1 MNSTSTVAS
10 ASTGSKETESKSVLA
25 ILAICGSAF
34 LAFLDT
40 TIVNISFPSISREF
54 APAGIS
60 ELVWVLDAYFVAL
73 AAAIVPAG
81 LWADRIGR
89 KRFFVYGVIA
99 FLVASIACGLA
110 PSWQALVAARVLQAL
125 GGAVMVSTS
134 LALIL
139 QLFSAEKRAA
149 AVGLWGAAAAVASA
163 AGPPLGGLL
172 VESAD
177 WRWIFFV
184 NLPIGLFV
192 LFGARQLKESR
203 DENATGTPD
212 VLGAVEVAAALG
224 VAALALTR
232 VPEWGWGSPAFA
244 ACIAASVLLTAHV
257 WVRSKTHPEPVFDL
271 EMIATRS
278 FASGTA
284 GTALFATSFFAILLA
299 NVLFLTTVWGYSELE
314 AGLAILPSPI
324 ASAIVA
330 APAGVLAD
338 RIGPRWVIVSGTV
351 IYAVGVLL
359 NRSAGIAPDYL
370 GQWLPGMLLIGIGI
384 GLAFPT
390 LAAAAMEDVPDS
402 RFATAGSLNSAMR
415 QVGAVFG
422 TALLV
427 AILGS
432 ELPTTESFQD
442 AYLIGVVGSLAAG
455 GCALLLS
462 GGTDPVHADVGVQQS
477 GPYLKSS
484 T

>member
-1 MNSTSTVAS
+1 MSDYSPVAF
-10 ASTGSKETESKSVLA
+10 ATTNTTKTESKSALA

-34 LAFLDT
+34 LVFLDT
-40 TIVNISFPSISREF
+40 TIVNISFPSIGREF

-81 LWADRIGR
+81 LWADRLGR
-89 KRFFVYGVIA
+89 KRFFVAGVII
-99 FLVASIACGLA
+99 FLIASIACGVA
-110 PSWQALVAARVLQAL
+110 PTWQTLVGARVLQAL

-139 QLFSAEKRAA
+139 QLFPNEKRAT
-149 AVGLWGAAAAVASA
+149 AVGLWGAAAAVAA
-163 AGPPLGGLL
+163 ATGPPLGGFL
-172 VESAD
+172 VEYLD

-184 NLPIGLFV
+184 NIPIGLFV
-192 LFGARQLKESR
+192 LYGARRLTESR
-203 DENATGTPD
+203 DEHATGRPD
-212 VLGAVEVAAALG
+212 NLGAVEVAAALG

-232 VPEWGWGSPAFA
+232 VPEWGWGSAGFIG
-244 ACIAASVLLTAHV
+244 CVAASVLLTMHV
-257 WVRSKTHPEPVFDL
+257 WIRSKTHPEPVFDH
-271 EMIATRS
+271 EMIAKRS
-278 FASGTA
+278 FAAGTA
-284 GTALFATSFFAILLA
+284 GTALFATAFFAILLA
-299 NVLFLTTVWGYSELE
+299 NVLFLTTIWGYSEIT

-324 ASAIVA
+324 LSAIVA

-338 RIGPRWVIVSGTV
+338 RVGPRWVIVSGAV
-351 IYAVGVLL
+351 LYAVGALI
-359 NRSAGIAPDYL
+359 NRSAGAEPEYL
-370 GQWLPGMLLIGIGI
+370 TQFLPGMLLIGAGI

-390 LAAAAMEDVPDS
+390 LAAAALEEVPDS

-427 AILGS
+427 AILGTG
-432 ELPTTESFQD
+432 LPTLGDFQD

-455 GCALLLS
+455 ACALTLS
-462 GGTDPVHADVGVQQS
+462 AAPFSAPQAIGDSV
-477 GPYLKSS
+477 
-484 T
+484 

>member
-1 MNSTSTVAS
+1 M
-10 ASTGSKETESKSVLA
+10 ESKSALA

-34 LAFLDT
+34 LVFLDT
-40 TIVNISFPSISREF
+40 TIVNISFPSIGREF

-81 LWADRIGR
+81 LWADRLGR
-89 KRFFVYGVIA
+89 KLFFVIGVSV
-99 FLVASIACGLA
+99 FLVASIACGFA
-110 PSWQALVAARVLQAL
+110 PTWQSLVAARVLQAL

-134 LALIL
+134 LALML
-139 QLFSAEKRAA
+139 QLFPNEKRAT
-149 AVGLWGAAAAVASA
+149 AVGLWGAAAAVAA
-163 AGPPLGGLL
+163 ATGPPLGGLL
-172 VESAD
+172 VDSGS

-184 NLPIGLFV
+184 NIPIGLFV
-192 LFGARQLKESR
+192 LYGARRLEESR
-203 DENATGTPD
+203 DEDATGRPD
-212 VLGAVEVAAALG
+212 ALGAIEVAAALG
-224 VAALALTR
+224 IAALALTR
-232 VPEWGWGSPAFA
+232 VPVWGWGSAAFA
-244 ACIAASVLLTAHV
+244 GCVVASLLLTAHV
-257 WVRSKTHPEPVFDL
+257 WMRSKHHPEPVFDH
-271 EMIATRS
+271 EMIAKRS

-299 NVLFLTTVWGYSELE
+299 NVLFLTTIWGYSEVQ

-324 ASAIVA
+324 VSAIVA

-338 RIGPRWVIVSGTV
+338 RIGPRWVIFSGTI

-359 NRSAGIAPDYL
+359 NRAAGAEPDYL
-370 GQWLPGMLLIGIGI
+370 TQFLPGMLLIGVGI

-390 LAAAAMEDVPDS
+390 LAAAALEEVPDA

-427 AILGS
+427 AMLGT
-432 ELPTTESFQD
+432 EIPTLSDFED

-455 GCALLLS
+455 LCALMLS
-462 GGTDPVHADVGVQQS
+462 AEPAHAVSAIGDPG
-477 GPYLKSS
+477 
-484 T
+484 